1 MLLWLKAFNDC
12 NWDVTIHR
20 PNISTLL
27 SSAFIRGNDE
37 DARQE
42 CWNVGS
48 MNCNFSVAFIKS
60 LNHSSIKPCLIVCLV
75 VLNLKKISFS
85 LPPKIPPGRRAGNF
99 LTYRI
104 SNVRLSSGPNEGWWN
119 YHFRFKGV
127 TTNQSSCY
135 IYLANCNFSFLFP
148 PQALVCP
155 PYFEVLITTSTWRCC
170 FRIWTQ
176 SLSIKSVA
184 GLWGVGTQRLTV
196 GQHRH
201 STVTAMGGDPQ
212 WLSSK
217 LTVISL
223 VDTLTCPGPAVSKKQ
238 ANISRM

>member
-1 MLLWLKAFNDC
+1 MKLSTLDSKATPPIKAF
-12 NWDVTIHR
+12 V
-20 PNISTLL
+20 S
-27 SSAFIRGNDE
+27 FI
-37 DARQE
+37 
-42 CWNVGS
+42 WPTV
-48 MNCNFSVAFIKS
+48 I
-60 LNHSSIKPCLIVCLV
+60 
-75 VLNLKKISFS
+75 
-85 LPPKIPPGRRAGNF
+85 F
-99 LTYRI
+99 L
-104 SNVRLSSGPNEGWWN
+104 
-119 YHFRFKGV
+119 
-127 TTNQSSCY
+127 
-135 IYLANCNFSFLFP
+135 FLFP
-148 PQALVCP
+148 PQASVCP
-155 PYFEVLITTSTWRCC
+155 PYFEALITTSTWRYC

-238 ANISRM
+238 ANIWHVEQITNRLVVDFSCSSELILETENSTLTTEIPK